1 MNGQSVVC
9 RQDIKGQLHF
19 SWHWWYL
26 NTSRSLLEW
35 HVSRNMTS
43 IHHLEGFQFLVGRFR
58 LCKVRNILN
67 TQISVLNFTSGVDAL
82 AQRPSGWGAGAIV
95 EGGGGVMVTV
105 CPVLAPSPAARAC
118 LLTAEWHHQGGP
130 LSPPFFFLGALKF
143 CTQRL
148 HGAPI
153 SRSEWTQHFW
163 KSLTRLN
170 HSAISCQSAH
180 TSCFSE
186 LT

>member
-1 MNGQSVVC
+1 MSVQQRFQLWTSHQESGRWFRGC
-9 RQDIKGQLHF
+9 RG
-19 SWHWWYL
+19 
-26 NTSRSLLEW
+26 
-35 HVSRNMTS
+35 
-43 IHHLEGFQFLVGRFR
+43 
-58 LCKVRNILN
+58 
-67 TQISVLNFTSGVDAL
+67 
-82 AQRPSGWGAGAIV
+82 
-95 EGGGGVMVTV
+95 EGGGE
-105 CPVLAPSPAARAC
+105 CCSQCVLSRPPPLQGGSC

-130 LSPPFFFLGALKF
+130 LCPLFWLGALKF

-153 SRSEWTQHFW
+153 CRSEWTQHFW

-186 LT
+186 LRTGSKPCCLNLTCKATSYTTIVCQMEECSSEASISEKKRWDF